1 MRAFSLLLSAA
12 LTLPAAVQSADKP
25 AKKSDYSDVCHPGDP
40 KGVVLCE
47 TSESYEY
54 CKSLE
59 GVGEMLIEGDDPAKP
74 TKIVSCQQ
82 AG

>member
-1 MRAFSLLLSAA
+1 MRVLFLLLAA
-12 LTLPAAVQSADKP
+12 LLTMPFAVQSADRPTKKP
-25 AKKSDYSDVCHPGDP
+25 NYSEVCHPGES

-59 GVGEMLIEGDDPAKP
+59 GKGKMLVDGDDTAQP
-74 TKIVSCQQ
+74 TQVISCQQ

>member
-1 MRAFSLLLSAA
+1 MPVRPLLLSALLA
-12 LTLPAAVQSADKP
+12 LPAFAASPGKVPPQP
-25 AKKSDYSDVCHPGDP
+25 DYSEVCHPGES
-40 KGVVLCE
+40 KGAVLCE

-59 GVGEMLIEGDDPAKP
+59 GKGKMRVEGDDPAKP
-74 TKIVSCQQ
+74 TRVVSCQQ